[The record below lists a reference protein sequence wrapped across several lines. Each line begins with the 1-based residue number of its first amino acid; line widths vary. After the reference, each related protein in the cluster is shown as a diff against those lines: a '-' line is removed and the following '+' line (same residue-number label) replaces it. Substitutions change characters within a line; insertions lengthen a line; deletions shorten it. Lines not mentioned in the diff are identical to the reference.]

1 MERCRTC
8 QKCLASHVLPVSIL
22 LIHDTN
28 LLTTVGYTMRKDT
41 ALECDSCLVV
51 MDIKPAVY
59 HLLCFYQDTKVVGV
73 LAANAK
79 ILMNCKT

>member
-1 MERCRTC
+1 
-8 QKCLASHVLPVSIL
+8 
-22 LIHDTN
+22 
-28 LLTTVGYTMRKDT
+28 MRKDT